1 MLYIAEIEVPNRSAW
16 GNVFQRT
23 VNIPSKVRNIK
34 SICCFAVLDGKM
46 SKGSDKRMIPD
57 RNRKKVESGPGG
69 ITVEWNDFYSIQ
81 IGNVSISVNN
91 TKTIL
96 AGTPLV
102 AMNMNSSPANGASNL
117 RYDSTFA
124 NNKIELS
131 EQVELK
137 GGSTLTIV
145 VEERDTAPNY
155 TKSAYHPLFSNYSSN
170 NYKVKIYIEYD
181 R

>member
-1 MLYIAEIEVPNRSAW
+1 MLYIAEIEVHNRSEW

-34 SICCFAVLDGKM
+34 SICCFAVLNGLTA
-46 SKGSDKRMIPD
+46 KGHDKIMLPD
-57 RNRKKVESGPGG
+57 RNRKKVESGQGG
-69 ITVEWNDFYSIQ
+69 TTIEWNDFYSIQ

-102 AMNMNSSPANGASNL
+102 ALNMNSSTTLGANNL

-131 EQVELK
+131 ESIEVK
-137 GGSTLTIV
+137 GGSTLTII
-145 VEERDTAPNY
+145 VEERDSEPNL
-155 TKSAYHPLFSNYSSN
+155 KRSAYHPMESGYVSN